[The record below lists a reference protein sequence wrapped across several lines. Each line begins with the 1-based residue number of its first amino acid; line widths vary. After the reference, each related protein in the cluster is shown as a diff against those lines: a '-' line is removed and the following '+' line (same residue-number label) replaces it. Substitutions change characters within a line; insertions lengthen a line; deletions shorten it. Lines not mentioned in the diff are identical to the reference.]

1 MLYVRKGIF
10 GVWLVA
16 MICALVLSVSTV
28 HAYAQPKININEA
41 PVEMLQTLPGIG
53 PALAQRI
60 VEYRAETPFET
71 IEDIKKVS
79 GIGEVTFEAM
89 KEYLTVE

>member
-28 HAYAQPKININEA
+28 QAQPKININEA
-41 PVEMLQTLPGIG
+41 PAEMLQTLPGIG

-60 VEYRAETPFET
+60 VEYRAEMPFET